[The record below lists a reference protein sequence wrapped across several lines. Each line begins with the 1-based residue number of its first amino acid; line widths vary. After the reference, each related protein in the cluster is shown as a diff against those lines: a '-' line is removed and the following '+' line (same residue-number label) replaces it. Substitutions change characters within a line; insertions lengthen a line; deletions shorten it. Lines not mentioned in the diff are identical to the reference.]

1 MTFTEEAF
9 RREILVSE
17 LDAAFNMKVSTYKTI
32 FFAIAFTLL
41 ANNGVFGF
49 RISTESKNT
58 TNPSNETTPIHKMHR
73 EAILD
78 GGCDFDVDFCTW
90 TNETSGDDFDWIRLK
105 SRTPSSNTGPRKDRS
120 GEGFYIYAEASWP
133 RKAGETARLLGG
145 PFSGI
150 MCMRFFYH
158 MYGRHI
164 ADLQIY
170 LKEDGMENFVW
181 GRYKNQGN
189 TWRYS
194 NVTVFGN
201 NYTIIFAARVGKSYQ
216 GDIAL
221 DEITFVNGTCDGKEL
236 NYLPRNLTVHSD
248 MKRGETG
255 TCDFDG
261 GFCEWINLPLGDEFD
276 WTLNSG
282 ATGTVDTGPEKDH
295 TGYDGAYI
303 FIEGSA
309 PQRYGDRALL
319 MGPRIC
325 GRMCLQFFYSMYGD
339 RMGKL
344 SVYKREG
351 VRSDDLLWT
360 MSGHQGPDWH
370 EALVDIGGA
379 CYQIIIEGVVGPSYL
394 SDLAVDD
401 IFFSKGTCC
410 QLKQDSFDAG
420 LIGNCTF
427 DEGLCKWIND
437 PNDDFDWQLIEGG
450 TPSEETGPTA
460 GYEGEGQYLYVESS
474 EPRRFADRA
483 ILTSGLLKGLQCM
496 RFRYYMFGQDM
507 GSLSVYRVGDG
518 IMRGRLWRRYGN
530 QGDKWHEARI
540 TLPCNSTSY
549 MIQIEA
555 VIGVWRSDIAI
566 DKIEFTKGACPPFQ
580 RAITA
585 ATTSTTSATTP
596 TLPAHLLV
604 ENDCSFK
611 GHFCSWINDN
621 NDDFDWL
628 INSGDTMTQN
638 TGPTSDADGDG
649 WYIYLEA
656 SLQKSGEK
664 AKLLS
669 GYMTGTQCVQ
679 FKYHMLGSGIGT
691 LRVYQIKRKDSTP
704 RVVWYRVGDQGE
716 DWKNAQF
723 NLFGRFYRV
732 FIEGVRG
739 STFEG
744 DIAVDSITFTPGR
757 CVVRVSEEEIQA
769 DSHLALG
776 VCSFD
781 SGFCQW
787 RNEGNEDQF
796 DWSITEGET
805 PSKGTGPQTGFGG
818 SGKYAF
824 IESSSPRRA
833 GDKAM
838 LTIYG
843 SGEDRCLL
851 FAYHMSGKDIDSL
864 SVYKQELGKGI
875 LPALL
880 WNSNGNQGDDWKK
893 AKIGIKGGS
902 QYKLI
907 IEAVRGR
914 NFRGDIAIDEVGFNK
929 GFCGKQVRM
938 VKAGNKSE
946 NSK

>member
-1 MTFTEEAF
+1 M
-9 RREILVSE
+9 I
-17 LDAAFNMKVSTYKTI
+17 STHKTI
-32 FFAIAFTLL
+32 FCTIALSLL
-41 ANNGVFGF
+41 ANSIALRN
-49 RISTESKNT
+49 STESNKPT
-58 TNPSNETTPIHKMHR
+58 SSFNETTSFHGVDS
-73 EAILD
+73 EAPLD
-78 GGCDFDVDFCTW
+78 GGCDFDVDFCNW
-90 TNETSGDDFDWIRLK
+90 RNETGGDDFDWTRLGT
-105 SRTPSSNTGPRKDRS
+105 RTPSSNTGPRKDRS
-120 GEGFYIYAEASWP
+120 GDGSFVYTEASWP
-133 RKAGETARLLGG
+133 RKAGETARLVGG

-170 LKEDGMENFVW
+170 LREDGLENFIW
-181 GRYKNQGN
+181 GRFKNQGN

-194 NVTVFGN
+194 NVTVFGS

-221 DEITFVNGTCDGKEL
+221 DEISFVNGTCDGKKL
-236 NYLPRNLTVHSD
+236 NYVPRARNTTMPLD
-248 MKRGETG
+248 KKRGETG

-282 ATGTVDTGPEKDH
+282 TTPTMNTGPEEDH

-303 FIEGSA
+303 FIEGSD
-309 PQRYGDRALL
+309 PQRPRDRALL

-325 GRMCLQFFYSMYGD
+325 GRMCLQFFYSMNGH

-344 SVYKREG
+344 NVYKREG

-360 MSGHQGPDWH
+360 MSGDQGTDWH

-379 CYQIIIEGVVGPSYL
+379 CYQIILEGIVGPSYL

-427 DEGLCKWIND
+427 DEGFCEWTND

-450 TPSEETGPTA
+450 TPSEQTGPTA
-460 GYEGEGQYLYVESS
+460 GYGGEGQYLYVESS
-474 EPRRFADRA
+474 EPRRVGDRA
-483 ILTSGLLKGLQCM
+483 ILFSGLLKGLQCM

-507 GSLSVYRVGDG
+507 GSLSVYRFGDG
-518 IMRGRLWRRYGN
+518 VMKGRLWRRYGN

-540 TLPCNSTSY
+540 TLPCNATSY

-555 VIGVWRSDIAI
+555 VIGVWRSDMAI

-580 RAITA
+580 RTTTA
-585 ATTSTTSATTP
+585 ATTTLKSTTP
-596 TLPAHLLV
+596 TLPANLLV
-604 ENDCSFK
+604 ENNCSFS

-628 INSGDTMTQN
+628 INKGETMTRN
-638 TGPTSDADGDG
+638 TGPASDADGDG

-656 SLQKSGEK
+656 SLQRSGEK
-664 AKLLS
+664 AKLVS

-679 FKYHMLGSGIGT
+679 FKYHMMGSGIGT
-691 LRVYQIKRKDSTP
+691 LRIYQMKRKGSTP

-716 DWKNAQF
+716 DWNNARF
-723 NLFGRFYRV
+723 NLFGKFYMI
-732 FIEGVRG
+732 FIEGERG
-739 STFEG
+739 PTFEG

-757 CVVRVSEEEIQA
+757 CVVRVSKEEIQA
-769 DSHLALG
+769 DSHVGEG

-781 SGFCQW
+781 AGFCLW
-787 RNEGNEDQF
+787 RNEASQDQF

-805 PSKGTGPQTGFGG
+805 PSVGTGPLTGFGG

-838 LTIYG
+838 LKIYG
-843 SGEDRCLL
+843 SGEDGCLF
-851 FAYHMSGKDIDSL
+851 FAYHMSGRDIDSL
-864 SVYKQELGKGI
+864 SVYKQELRKGI

-880 WNSNGNQGDDWKK
+880 WTENGNQGDDWRKVE
-893 AKIGIKGGS
+893 IGIKGGS

-914 NFRGDIAIDEVGFNK
+914 SFRGDIAIDDVGFKK
-929 GFCGKQVRM
+929 GFCGKPLQA
-938 VKAGNKSE
+938 VKAAKKKS
-946 NSK
+946 